1 MLWYGIGV
9 ASQKPDDGQS
19 SIIGAREFSMSTTF
33 MTNASHGE
41 RLNNREAADYLGLK
55 AATLNKWRCHGDG
68 PPFIKVGRLIRY
80 RRSDLDAFLM
90 GRVRR
95 STSDQGTADLVRTAH
110 PLRAL

>member
-1 MLWYGIGV
+1 V
-9 ASQKPDDGQS
+9 N
-19 SIIGAREFSMSTTF
+19 
-33 MTNASHGE
+33 NAGPGE

-80 RRSDLDAFLM
+80 RRTDLDAFLM

-95 STSDQGTADLVRTAH
+95 STSDRGNADLVRSVR
-110 PLRAL
+110 PQRSQ

>member
-1 MLWYGIGV
+1 MI
-9 ASQKPDDGQS
+9 
-19 SIIGAREFSMSTTF
+19 TTY
-33 MTNASHGE
+33 MNNAGPGE

-80 RRSDLDAFLM
+80 RRSDLDAFLL

-95 STSDQGTADLVRTAH
+95 STSDQGPADLVRAAH